1 MSDNICVIN
10 AKSGIGTSSPQ
21 ISQFTNNCDCIKFV
35 IDKDFTSFALVVI
48 SSINGEVSVVSEGEY
63 LLKSF
68 DSQTGQTTALWYP
81 SSQITK
87 ESGCVIYQLAA
98 YDTTDNK
105 TIWYSKEGRLIVTDS
120 IDTNDYS
127 ASSVGSEP
135 NLVMQLLTLAKSLEV
150 DIENLSST
158 KVDKEEGKTL
168 SQNDYTNEEKEKLSK
183 ATGDIEAINEA
194 IDQIDLAVSDNS
206 QAIDDIHIKFSETDE
221 ILSDY
226 LNEFQ
231 NCGSKIEGLNDDV
244 ANLQGLIEENKGEE
258 SYDSQ
263 SPKAQSGKAVAQ
275 AVAGIVD
282 SAPETL
288 NTLEELAKALGNDPN
303 FATSIMTLLGGKVDK
318 ESGKTLSSNDFS
330 DEDKETINY
339 LSQQHEIFLNELG
352 TSVYPAIEKKVEK
365 EDSFGLIAIEP
376 YFDPESD
383 EEDPYTWDKAELT
396 NHFYDSYENKITE
409 RGVTVYS
416 AEGADKRLAEKIDKT
431 SIITTLEDA
440 DANHD
445 NNNVIPSIPFL
456 IHNFI
461 SEGRIAESKE
471 AIWDTQTQIPCIEL
485 VIQLINS
492 AIGDALEADY

>member
-63 LLKSF
+63 LSKSF
-68 DSQTGQTTALWYP
+68 DSQTGQTIALWYP

-87 ESGCVIYQLAA
+87 ESGCLIYQLAA

-127 ASSVGSEP
+127 ASTVGSEP

-150 DIENLSST
+150 DIESLSST

-168 SQNDYTNEEKEKLSK
+168 SQNDYSNEEKEKLSK
-183 ATGDIEAINEA
+183 AADDIEAINEA
-194 IDQIDLAVSDNS
+194 IDQMDLSVSDNA

-226 LNEFQ
+226 LREFQ
-231 NCGSKIEGLNDDV
+231 NCDSKIEGLNDDV
-244 ANLQGLIEENKGEE
+244 DHLQGIIEENKGEE
-258 SYDSQ
+258 SYDPQ
-263 SPKAQSGKAVAQ
+263 STKAQSGIAVAQ
-275 AVAGIVD
+275 AIAGIVN

-288 NTLEELAKALGNDPN
+288 NTLEELARALGNDPN

-318 ESGKTLSSNDFS
+318 ENGKVLSSNDFS

-339 LSQQHEIFLNELG
+339 LTEQHEIFLNELG
-352 TSVYPAIEKKVEK
+352 TSVYPAIEGKVDK
-365 EDSFGLIAIEP
+365 EDGFGLITVEP
-376 YFDPESD
+376 YFDSESD
-383 EEDPYTWDKAELT
+383 EDDPYTWDKTELT

-416 AEGADKRLAEKIDKT
+416 VDGADKTFAKKA
-431 SIITTLEDA
+431 TTLSAYGITDA
-440 DANHD
+440 YTKGEVA
-445 NNNVIPSIPFL
+445 S
-456 IHNFI
+456 
-461 SEGRIAESKE
+461 
-471 AIWDTQTQIPCIEL
+471 
-485 VIQLINS
+485 LINS
-492 AIGDALEADY
+492 AIGEALEADY